1 MLTVSETRQR
11 TLNSPEEIAAYLDEA
26 FHRMAEESP
35 FQTGETV
42 AITSRSGL
50 APEIAVGDVGIML
63 CDLPGQLFSW
73 VLVLTSG
80 GQRMAIQVQTANLAK
95 REPVMGGE
103 A

>member
-11 TLNSPEEIAAYLDEA
+11 TLNTPDEIAVYLDEI
-26 FHRMAEESP
+26 FRGMAEESP
-35 FQTGETV
+35 FETGETV
-42 AITSRSGL
+42 AITSRAGL
-50 APEIAVGDVGIML
+50 PPEIAVGDVGIML

-80 GQRMAIQVQTANLAK
+80 GQRMAVQVQTANLAK
-95 REPVMGGE
+95 REPATGDD

>member
-11 TLNSPEEIAAYLDEA
+11 TLNSTDEIAAYLDEIFQA
-26 FHRMAEESP
+26 MADESP
-35 FQTGETV
+35 FKTGEMV
-42 AITSRSGL
+42 AITSRAGL

-63 CDLPGQLFSW
+63 CDLPGQLYSW

-80 GQRMAIQVQTANLAK
+80 GQRLPIQVQTANLAK
-95 REPVMGGE
+95 REPTAGGE